1 MIRTELFVARRF
13 LVSGHKRFVSLL
25 SLFSVLGILLSVAT
39 FIVVMGVM
47 TGAQSELKRRILGIT
62 PHIIVS
68 RFFDEPITSYE
79 ELTDDLQRQPGVRAA
94 SPFLYTKVM
103 VSREYLTDGAVLKG
117 VPADGGV
124 KGQELQNLVVM
135 GTFTLDTGQVL
146 VGSVLASRLRV
157 MPGDTL
163 EILSPL
169 ATEQTPLGTVVRTRR
184 FRVAGVFDAGM
195 YDYNA
200 TLIFGNLQDVQR
212 LLGWSHQVSGIE
224 VDLQDPYR
232 ARQVARRLETRLG
245 YPYRATSWMELNKSL
260 FAALALEK
268 LAMFVILALMVLVAS
283 FSIVATL
290 TIMVSQKTR
299 EIGILRS
306 LGMSERNILRVF
318 LYTGMLIGFTGT
330 VLGLLLGA
338 GIAYVVEHS
347 PWFRLPPDVYF
358 VDHLPVMLKLRDV
371 VLVAV
376 VAWGTVLLTSLYPA
390 RRASRLD
397 PVEAIRY
404 E

>member
-1 MIRTELFVARRF
+1 MVKTELFVARRF

-47 TGAQSELKRRILGIT
+47 TGAQTELKRRILGIT

-68 RFFDEPITSYE
+68 RFFDEPLEAYE
-79 ELTDDLQRQPGVRAA
+79 EITDDLRRQPGVVAA
-94 SPFLYTKVM
+94 SPFVYTKVM
-103 VSREYLTDGAVLKG
+103 VSQGYLTDGAVLKG
-117 VPADGGV
+117 IPPDGGV
-124 KGQELQNLVVM
+124 KGPELRRLVVM
-135 GTFTLDTGQVL
+135 GTFSLDTGTVL
-146 VGSVLASRLRV
+146 VGAVLASHLRL

-163 EILSPL
+163 EVLSPL
-169 ATEQTPLGTVVRTRR
+169 ATLETPLGTVVQTRR
-184 FRVAGVFDAGM
+184 FRVAGIFDAGM

-200 TLIFGNLQDVQR
+200 TLLFANLQDVQH
-212 LLGWSHQVSGIE
+212 LLGWTHQVSGIE
-224 VDLQDPYR
+224 VDLRDPYA
-232 ARQVARRLETRLG
+232 ARRVARRLENRLG
-245 YPYRATSWMELNKSL
+245 YPYRAVSWMELNKSL

-318 LYTGMLIGFTGT
+318 LYTGMLIGVTGIL
-330 VLGLLLGA
+330 LGLGLGA

-347 PWFRLPPDVYF
+347 PWFRLPPEVYF
-358 VDHLPVMLKLRDV
+358 VDHLPVLVKFRDV

-376 VAWGTVLLTSLYPA
+376 VAWITVLLTSLFPA

>member
-1 MIRTELFVARRF
+1 MLKTELFVARRF
-13 LVSGHKRFVSLL
+13 LFSGHKRFVSLL
-25 SLFSVLGILLSVAT
+25 SLFSILGILLSVAT

-47 TGAQSELKRRILGIT
+47 SGAQHELKRRILGIT
-62 PHIIVS
+62 PHVIVS
-68 RFFDEPITSYE
+68 RFFDEPVEGYE
-79 ELTDDLQRQPGVRAA
+79 DLTEFLRQQPEVAA
-94 SPFLYTKVM
+94 AAPFVYTKVM

-124 KGQELQNLVVM
+124 KGPELRNLVAM
-135 GTFTLDTGQVL
+135 GTFDLSPGHVL

-163 EILSPL
+163 QILSPL
-169 ATEQTPLGTVVRTRR
+169 ATEPTPLGTMVRTRN
-184 FRVAGVFDAGM
+184 FVVAGVFDAGM

-200 TLIFGNLQDVQR
+200 TLIFANLQDVAG
-212 LLGWSHQVSGIE
+212 LLGWNHKASGIE
-224 VDLQDPYR
+224 VDLRDPYR
-232 ARQVARRLETRLG
+232 ARKVARRLENALG
-245 YPYRATSWMELNKSL
+245 YPFRAVSWMDLNKSL

-306 LGMSERNILRVF
+306 LGMSEHNILRVF
-318 LYTGMLIGFTGT
+318 LYTGLLIGVTGT
-330 VLGLLLGA
+330 LLGLALGM
-338 GIAYVVEHS
+338 GIAFFVEHS

-358 VDHLPVMLKLRDV
+358 VDHLPVMLKARDV
-371 VLVAV
+371 VLVTV
-376 VAWGTVLLTSLYPA
+376 VAWLTVLLTSLFPA

>member
-1 MIRTELFVARRF
+1 MKTELFVARRF
-13 LVSGHKRFVSLL
+13 LFSGHKRFVSLL
-25 SLFSVLGILLSVAT
+25 SAFSILGILLSVAT

-62 PHIIVS
+62 PHVVIH
-68 RFFDEPITSYE
+68 RFFDEPLEGDS
-79 ELTDDLQRQPGVRAA
+79 DLVAFLRQQPEVVAA
-94 SPFLYTKVM
+94 APFVYTKVM
-103 VSREYLTDGAVLKG
+103 VSHTYLTDGAVLKG
-117 VPADGGV
+117 VPEDGGV
-124 KGQELQNLVVM
+124 KGTELRNLVVM
-135 GTFTLDTGQVL
+135 GAFDLSPGHLL
-146 VGSVLASRLRV
+146 VGSVLASHLRV

-163 EILSPL
+163 QVLSPL
-169 ATEQTPLGTVVRTRR
+169 ATQTTPLGTVVRTEPLV
-184 FRVAGVFDAGM
+184 VAGVFDAGM

-200 TLIFGNLQDVQR
+200 TLIFANLQDVQH
-212 LLGWSHQVSGIE
+212 LLGWQHQVSGLE
-224 VDLQDPYR
+224 VDLRDPYR
-232 ARQVARRLETRLG
+232 ARQVARKLENALG
-245 YPYRATSWMELNKSL
+245 YPFRAVSWMELNKSL

-306 LGMSERNILRVF
+306 LGMSEKNILRVF
-318 LYTGMLIGFTGT
+318 LYTGMLIGVTGI
-330 VLGLLLGA
+330 VLGLALGV
-338 GIAYVVEHS
+338 GIALFVEHS

-358 VDHLPVMLKLRDV
+358 VDHLPVMLKARDV
-371 VLVAV
+371 VLVSV
-376 VAWGTVLLTSLYPA
+376 VAWLTVLLTSLFPA